1 MNNITVTQQSNAEFA
16 HQPAQEKHFCVYCGQ
31 EAHHQFKN
39 GKWCC
44 CDSAFKCPSLKQQQA
59 QRLLKIHQIYK
70 EQYGSSQFIKGI
82 KISDSKQKH
91 TKSSNYKYPFKGEHI
106 CVYCGGHAEYQ
117 LKDGRWCC
125 APFSN
130 QCSVMK
136 AKISNALKKAHAKKP
151 MWSANSVSSW
161 NKGLTAKTDTR
172 VAKYSKTLKRRY
184 EIGELVSATK
194 GTHHTA
200 EEKQRLSQI
209 MKRKI
214 LAGEIEV
221 PYLRNHHS
229 KGPSYPEQYFIDIF
243 KNANLSVEHD
253 LQVGLYELDFANPK
267 TKKYVE
273 IDGEQHY
280 VDPRIVKHDLER
292 TEALKQQGWQLVS
305 RVRWSEFQKMTLE
318 ERQNI
323 CNNLIDELR

>member
-1 MNNITVTQQSNAEFA
+1 MNNITVTQQSNAEFS

-44 CDSAFKCPSLKQQQA
+44 CDSTSKCSSLKQQQS
-59 QRLLKIHQIYK
+59 QRFLKIHQIYK
-70 EQYGSSQFIKGI
+70 EQHGTARFSKGI
-82 KISDSKQKH
+82 CLSQTNK
-91 TKSSNYKYPFKGEHI
+91 KYRPKGEHI
-106 CVYCGGHAEYQ
+106 CVYCGGHAEYK

-125 APFSN
+125 APIYN
-130 QCSVMK
+130 QCSMIK
-136 AKISNALKKAHAKKP
+136 NKLSTARKKAHAQKP
-151 MWSANSVSSW
+151 IWYHNGHKSW
-161 NKGLTAKTDTR
+161 NKGLTAETDKR
-172 VAKYSKTLKRRY
+172 VAKHSQTLKQKY
-184 EIGELVSATK
+184 SMGELVPHWK
-194 GTHHTA
+194 GKHHS
-200 EEKQRLSQI
+200 EESKQKISQI

-214 LAGEIEV
+214 LSGEIEV

-229 KGPSYPEQYFIDIF
+229 KGPSYPEQYFIETF
-243 KNANLSVEHD
+243 KNANLNVEHD

-280 VDPRIVKHDLER
+280 VDPRIVKHDSER

-318 ERQNI
+318 ERQNT